1 MDPAAAAAMAPHG
14 MDGMGGGFGSSANLA
29 ELLKTPSLSHLSSF
43 TGGSAAGL
51 SLKGTR
57 TDNASNI
64 SLGTFLEN
72 NGGDINDILND
83 FGVGAM
89 RASFVLPPRT
99 LARGPHLRAPQHDE
113 VYTKC

>member
-1 MDPAAAAAMAPHG
+1 MHTLKYMRLKISLNPRSSVRLFPAHG
-14 MDGMGGGFGSSANLA
+14 ATWSIQ
-29 ELLKTPSLSHLSSF
+29 PSLSHLSSF

-64 SLGTFLEN
+64 SIGTFLEN

-83 FGVGAM
+83 FGVG
-89 RASFVLPPRT
+89 S
-99 LARGPHLRAPQHDE
+99 
-113 VYTKC
+113 

>member
-1 MDPAAAAAMAPHG
+1 MHKALQKLTQKKTKNREELADLACSRCAPRARFPAHG
-14 MDGMGGGFGSSANLA
+14 ATWSIQ
-29 ELLKTPSLSHLSSF
+29 PSLSHLSSF

-64 SLGTFLEN
+64 SLRTFLEN

-83 FGVGAM
+83 FGVG
-89 RASFVLPPRT
+89 S
-99 LARGPHLRAPQHDE
+99 
-113 VYTKC
+113 